1 MPDKALFDRRS
12 AADYLDVSPGWLR
25 RQADIR
31 PIELPGHGP
40 KKRPLLRYR
49 KEDLDAQIARW
60 NEDLRGRPRK
70 KAS

>member
-1 MPDKALFDRRS
+1 MTDKALYDRKN
-12 AADYLDVSPGWLR
+12 AANYLDVSPGWLR

-40 KKRPLLRYR
+40 NKRPLLRYR

-60 NEDLRGRPRK
+60 NEEQRGGK
-70 KAS
+70 KRRA